1 LQAADGLEPGSP
13 VGGRAYFISQGEP
26 VNCWQWIN
34 EILALADLPAV
45 AKSISFAAAWRIGSI
60 LETIYRVCRLA
71 SEPRMTRFLAAELA
85 RHHYFDIRRA
95 KSDFDY
101 APQIAT
107 ADGMQHLAREL
118 AKK

>member
-1 LQAADGLEPGSP
+1 
-13 VGGRAYFISQGEP
+13 
-26 VNCWQWIN
+26 
-34 EILALADLPAV
+34 
-45 AKSISFAAAWRIGSI
+45 
-60 LETIYRVCRLA
+60 
-71 SEPRMTRFLAAELA
+71 MTRFLAAELA